1 MLSSQSFLKF
11 AQFSVFPNTSTF
23 GVGTCFT
30 GIHRVVFS
38 VALLKISR
46 RAFSTRHFFSSKH
59 HITKVPHTRFNE
71 RRLDNN
77 VRKQVSY
84 LLICVRAVD
93 GHERTNEREHHCPTY
108 SLRVNANLF
117 NMMTQF
123 SPKILRVSFPPDCKD
138 FYSKIFPHVRNIKP
152 SWGKYT

>member
-1 MLSSQSFLKF
+1 MLSSQSLLKF
-11 AQFSVFPNTSTF
+11 AQFSVFPNTCTY

-30 GIHRVVFS
+30 GNHQIVFP
-38 VALLKISR
+38 VALLKISPS
-46 RAFSTRHFFSSKH
+46 AFSTEHLFSTASIMSPWFH
-59 HITKVPHTRFNE
+59 SRFKE

-77 VRKQVSY
+77 VRKQVGY

-93 GHERTNEREHHCPTY
+93 GHERTNKREHHCPTY

-152 SWGKYT
+152 S